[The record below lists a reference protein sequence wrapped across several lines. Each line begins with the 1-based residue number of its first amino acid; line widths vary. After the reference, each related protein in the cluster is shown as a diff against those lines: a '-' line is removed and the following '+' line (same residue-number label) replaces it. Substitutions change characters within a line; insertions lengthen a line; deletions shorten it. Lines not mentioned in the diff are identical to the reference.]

1 MAKAQ
6 AEQSSARTNRPIH
19 EIRHRN
25 VRATIWKNPV
35 QNGIMYNVTVSR
47 SYRDDNN
54 EWHDT
59 NSFPFTDL
67 MNLAKALGDAH
78 TFIGQLEAKDRD
90 HAAASA

>member
-6 AEQSSARTNRPIH
+6 SAPATGRANRPVH

-35 QNGIMYNVTVSR
+35 QNGVMYNVTVSR

-59 NSFPFTDL
+59 NSFPFNDL
-67 MNLAKALGDAH
+67 MNLAKALSDAH
-78 TFIGQLEAKDRD
+78 TFIAQLEAKARE
-90 HAAASA
+90 

>member
-1 MAKAQ
+1 MAKT
-6 AEQSSARTNRPIH
+6 QSAPATGRPNRPIH

-35 QNGIMYNVTVSR
+35 QNGVMYNVTVSR

-59 NSFPFTDL
+59 NSFPFNDL
-67 MNLAKALGDAH
+67 INLAKAPSDAQK
-78 TFIGQLEAKDRD
+78 FIAGLEARSREP
-90 HAAASA
+90 AAP